1 MGPVGGALDLHTE
14 RVCDLLRERGPGP
27 FGVELERTTDEMPGV
42 DVAEQDVGVGDRGRL
57 AAQVVANRAGK
68 SAGALWP
75 GLQRATGIDPDMRAA
90 TGPDLGEVDSRDF
103 QRISRPGQQPRADH
117 NA

>member
-1 MGPVGGALDLHTE
+1 MAPVGGPLDLHAE
-14 RVCDLLRERGPGP
+14 RVCDLLRERRPGP

-90 TGPDLGEVDSRDF
+90 TGPDRKSTRLNSSHTV
-103 QRISRPGQQPRADH
+103 ISYAVFCLKKKK
-117 NA
+117 